1 MAREYF
7 ALMGLGAVGAPLANL
22 LYRQYGDKFILLS
35 SKDFLHT
42 LTDRPIYINGEIFA
56 PKIVTEKGELE
67 GRIRCL
73 FLCVK
78 NYHVE
83 AAVPF
88 LKTLLEDN
96 CIIFPLQNG
105 VYSFDYF
112 LRNFPHNIVLEG
124 FAKGPNTALCEN
136 GFVYQRPGSF
146 HVGSSN
152 EKWKKAAQAVYRH
165 LVKAGVE
172 CQYDE
177 NVTREVWKKF
187 MLNVAGNA
195 VTALTGIDYAMFKK
209 APEVQQLCRE
219 VMREFVVVAR
229 RRGIELGEKDIDDV
243 IQYYLSFKVSK
254 HTSMLEDAL
263 NLRRTENE
271 YIAGY
276 ISHLAQKLKIATPRI
291 DMLYSLMKIKE
302 SVYLKAYQ

>member
-1 MAREYF
+1 MRREYF
-7 ALMGLGAVGAPLANL
+7 ALMGLGAVGTPLANL
-22 LYRQYGDKFILLS
+22 LYKQYGDNFILLS

-42 LTDRPIYINGEIFA
+42 LTNRPIYINGELFA
-56 PKIVTEKGELE
+56 PRIVSEKSELE
-67 GRIRCL
+67 GKIRCV

-88 LKTLLEDN
+88 LKTLLDEE

-112 LRNFPHNIVLEG
+112 SRHFPHNVVLEG
-124 FAKGPNTALCEN
+124 FAKGPNTTLCEN

-152 EKWKKAAQAVYRH
+152 EMWKTAAQIVYKRMIE
-165 LVKAGVE
+165 AGVE
-172 CQYDE
+172 CEYDD

-195 VTALTGIDYAMFKK
+195 VTALTGIDYAMFKN
-209 APEVQQLCRE
+209 APEAQEVCRE
-219 VMREFVVVAR
+219 VMREFLVVAE
-229 RRGIELGEKDIDDV
+229 RRGIHLEENDIEDV

-254 HTSMLEDAL
+254 HTSMLEDVL
-263 NLRRTENE
+263 NHRRTENE
-271 YIAGY
+271 FIAGY
-276 ISHLAQKLKIATPRI
+276 IRHLAQKMKIDTPRI
-291 DMLYSLMKIKE
+291 DLLYSLMKIKE
-302 SVYLKAYQ
+302 SVYMKLY

>member
-1 MAREYF
+1 MPKDFF

-22 LYRQYGDKFILLS
+22 LYKKYGDQFILLS

-42 LTDRPIYINGEIFA
+42 LTDRPIYINGELFA
-56 PKIVTEKGELE
+56 PRIVTDKSELKGK
-67 GRIRCL
+67 IRCL

-83 AAVPF
+83 NAVTF
-88 LKTLLEDN
+88 LKTIIDDE

-105 VYSFDYF
+105 VYSFDFF
-112 LRNFPHNIVLEG
+112 LRNFPQNIVLEG
-124 FAKGPNTALCEN
+124 FAKGPNTTLCEN

-152 EKWKKAAQAVYRH
+152 AKWKDTARSIYNR
-165 LVKAGVE
+165 LIEAGVD
-172 CQYDE
+172 CVYDE

-195 VTALTGIDYAMFKK
+195 VTALTGIDYAMFKN
-209 APEVQQLCRE
+209 APEAQQVCRE
-219 VMREFVVVAR
+219 VMKEFEVVAG
-229 RRGIELGEKDIDDV
+229 RRGIELGEQEIEE
-243 IQYYLSFKVSK
+243 IIRYYLSFTVSK
-254 HTSMLEDAL
+254 HTSMLEDAI
-263 NLRRTENE
+263 NSRRTEND

-276 ISHLAQKLKIATPRI
+276 ISHLAHDLKIATPRI
-291 DMLYSLMKIKE
+291 DLLYSLMKIKE
-302 SVYLKAYQ
+302 SVYLGKYQ